1 MIFKKPKFWDLK
13 KPNIL
18 AYLLLPLTVVI
29 SINNI
34 LLNFSKKKKYEKIK
48 SICVGNIYLGG
59 TGKTP
64 LTMELYKLTKNIGYS
79 VSVGKKYY
87 KSQMDEQEI
96 LKQNT
101 NLNVDFSRKRLIENA
116 IKNQTKLIIFDD
128 GLQDRLIEYDM
139 KFVCFD
145 ADQWIGNSFLLPS
158 GPLREKIT
166 SLRKYDA
173 VFLKKNHKNDGTQKI
188 ENIIKNINSKIKIFY
203 TYYKPI
209 NLENFETSKK
219 YIIFSGIGNP
229 RNFRKLIEQSRINIV
244 EEIIFPDHYN
254 YTQKDIENLEKKARS
269 LNSEVIT
276 TEKDFTKISKLTS
289 NNIKCLKVELVIENK
304 ENLKSF
310 LIKELNE

>member
-64 LTMELYKLTKNIGYS
+64 LTVELYKITKNIGYS

-166 SLRKYDA
+166 SLKKYDA
-173 VFLKKNHKNDGTQKI
+173 VFLKKNHKNDETQKI
-188 ENIIKNINSKIKIFY
+188 ETIIKNINSKIKIFY

-229 RNFRKLIEQSRINIV
+229 GNFRKLIEQSKINIV
-244 EEIIFPDHYN
+244 DEIIFPDHYN
-254 YTQKDIENLEKKARS
+254 YTEKDIENLEKKARS

-310 LIKELNE
+310 LIKKLHG

>member
-34 LLNFSKKKKYEKIK
+34 LLNFSKKKKYKKIK

-64 LTMELYKLTKNIGYS
+64 LTVELYKLTKNIGYS

-229 RNFRKLIEQSRINIV
+229 GNFRKLIEQSKINIV
-244 EEIIFPDHYN
+244 DEIIFPDHYN

>member
-34 LLNFSKKKKYEKIK
+34 LLNFSKKKKYKKIK

-64 LTMELYKLTKNIGYS
+64 LTVELYKLTKNIGYS

-203 TYYKPI
+203 TYYKPT
-209 NLENFETSKK
+209 NLENFESSKK
-219 YIIFSGIGNP
+219 YVIFSGIGNP
-229 RNFRKLIEQSRINIV
+229 DNFRKLIEQSKINIV
-244 EEIIFPDHYN
+244 DEIIFPDHYN

>member
-64 LTMELYKLTKNIGYS
+64 LTVELYKLTKNIGYS

-116 IKNQTKLIIFDD
+116 IRNQTKLIIFDD

>member
-1 MIFKKPKFWDLK
+1 MFLKKPKFWDLK
-13 KPNIL
+13 RPNLI
-18 AYLLLPLTVVI
+18 AYILLPFTI
-29 SINNI
+29 IIFINNI
-34 LLNFSKKKKYEKIK
+34 LLNLFKKKRYKKIK

-64 LTMELYKLTKNIGYS
+64 LSIELYKLIKNIGYS

-87 KSQMDEQEI
+87 KSQTDEQEI

-101 NLNVDFSRKRLIENA
+101 TLNVDFSRKRLIENA
-116 IKNQTKLIIFDD
+116 INNKTKLIIFDD
-128 GLQDRLIEYDM
+128 GLQDRLIEYDI

-145 ADQWIGNSFLLPS
+145 ADQWIGNGLLLPS
-158 GPLREKIT
+158 GPLREKVT

-173 VFLKKNHKNDGTQKI
+173 VFLKKNNKNNETQKI
-188 ENIIKNINSKIKIFY
+188 ENIIKNINPKIKVFH
-203 TYYKPI
+203 TFYKPI
-209 NLENFETSKK
+209 NLEEFELSKK

-229 RNFRKLIEQSRINIV
+229 GNFRKLIEQSKINIV
-244 EEIIFPDHYN
+244 DEIIFPDHYN
-254 YTQKDIENLEKKARS
+254 YAQKDIENLEKKARS

>member
-64 LTMELYKLTKNIGYS
+64 LTVELYKITKNIGYS

-209 NLENFETSKK
+209 NLENFESSKK

-229 RNFRKLIEQSRINIV
+229 RNFRKLIEQSKINIV

>member
-18 AYLLLPLTVVI
+18 AYLLFPLTVVI
-29 SINNI
+29 YINNI

-64 LTMELYKLTKNIGYS
+64 LTVELYKLTKNIGYS

-166 SLRKYDA
+166 SLKKYDA

-203 TYYKPI
+203 TYYKPT
-209 NLENFETSKK
+209 NLENFESSKK

-229 RNFRKLIEQSRINIV
+229 RNFRKLIEQSKINIV
-244 EEIIFPDHYN
+244 DEIIFPDHYN

-276 TEKDFTKISKLTS
+276 TEKDFTKISKFTS

-310 LIKELNE
+310 LIKKLHG

>member
-64 LTMELYKLTKNIGYS
+64 LTVELYKITKNIGYS

-229 RNFRKLIEQSRINIV
+229 RNFRKLIEQSKINIV

>member
-64 LTMELYKLTKNIGYS
+64 LTVELYKLTKNIGYS

-276 TEKDFTKISKLTS
+276 TEKDFTKISKFTS
-289 NNIKCLKVELVIENK
+289 NKIKCLKVELVIENK

-310 LIKELNE
+310 LIKKLNG

>member
-64 LTMELYKLTKNIGYS
+64 LTVELYKLTKNIGYS